1 MTPSIGD
8 GDRPGTGAGV
18 RGLTDAVITAV
29 NREGSDLVVHLEGGV
44 RSKLRRMDGTL
55 VFVDAGP
62 VESTDL
68 RNAAIDRQLEAG
80 WKVDRLSVAT
90 DAATLEVRR
99 DDGMGDAA
107 VVAHRITCAGVRD
120 HLRPS
125 LAKAIRA
132 LLRS

>member
-1 MTPSIGD
+1 MTASIGD
-8 GDRPGTGAGV
+8 GDLPRMGTSV
-18 RGLTDAVITAV
+18 RGLTSAVITAV
-29 NREGSDLVVHLEGGV
+29 NREGSDLVVHLEDGV

-68 RNAAIDRQLEAG
+68 RNAAIDRRLEAG
-80 WKVDRLSVAT
+80 WKVERLSIAT
-90 DAATLEVRR
+90 DAATLEVRQ
-99 DDGMGDAA
+99 DYGMGDAT
-107 VVAHRITCAGVRD
+107 VVAHRIPCAGVRD

-125 LAKAIRA
+125 VVKAIRQ